1 MPDPSAGAPTPR
13 QAGFSCSTRSGP
25 LQQGS
30 AVHTG
35 MVCVQVREL
44 PPYEAKPKKPASEI
58 VTYANEFLLKFSE
71 VSTHLVYKANS

>member
-1 MPDPSAGAPTPR
+1 
-13 QAGFSCSTRSGP
+13 
-25 LQQGS
+25 
-30 AVHTG
+30 

-71 VSTHLVYKANS
+71 VSAHLLTRPTHKAVRLQLLC

>member
-1 MPDPSAGAPTPR
+1 
-13 QAGFSCSTRSGP
+13 
-25 LQQGS
+25 
-30 AVHTG
+30 

-71 VSTHLVYKANS
+71 VCTYLVYKANS